1 MNADPGPAPPPRVG
15 RLVLAFALVTTVLL
29 AAALMFMRREALHA
43 GGQRTEALSQVIAE
57 QTARTF
63 QSVDERLQLTLTML
77 DAMRRSGPVDAESAR
92 PLLREQLKDL
102 PFVRAI
108 WVLDREG
115 RIVLD
120 SDVGN
125 IGVSLADR
133 EYFQVYRRA
142 PATEFY
148 IGPVVRSRSTG
159 TWLASASRPVRGW
172 DRAIEGVIVAAVE
185 PAHFDRLWSG
195 IDLGANGAI
204 ALFRTDG
211 SLMVRSPHIEQQMGR
226 NYASQPLFTENLK
239 QSPQGVFVRA
249 APIDGVERL
258 TAYRTL
264 PIYPQLVVAVGS
276 SLRELLAP
284 WRSFAQVAAA
294 VWGGALLVA
303 AGLMLQLRRQ
313 QRSAVRSEHRLA
325 VQTELLRMAT
335 RLARMGGWRIDM
347 AAQTITWSGDAA
359 SILDLPPDRVSPLQ
373 DILSM
378 LAPASLPAVLH
389 MMQECM
395 DHGIPFDAEVELL
408 TPKGR
413 RVWVRSIGQPVR
425 DADGKVVALQ
435 GAQQDITQRVLMVE
449 EIRQLNAGL
458 EEKVEQRTRQV
469 ARQEALFRT
478 LAEQAPVPFWTVDRA
493 GRVTFFSR
501 AWYDLAGGTPPQWQ
515 GDGWTELLHP
525 DDAQAVRDNWKR
537 SRRTGAVFAGTRRL
551 RAKDGTYHTTSYRS
565 EPVRNASGE
574 IMFWVGIDTDITDLI
589 ANQSALRLANEQL
602 EAFSY
607 SVSHDL
613 QSPLQRVDQFA
624 KLLEGE
630 LKSVPQGRAQ
640 HYLARIRA
648 NTDTMTQLIE
658 GLLALAHVSEVH
670 VVRAPVKLSEM
681 ATEILQRLQSDHPQ
695 RRVDWKVEPGLA
707 VMGDARLL
715 RSVLENLVG
724 NAWKFTS
731 ERAVAEIE
739 VGCSPDRGE
748 YFVRDNGAGFD
759 MAYASRLFGTFQ
771 RLHDADQ
778 FPGTGIGLATVARAI
793 SRLGGHVRA
802 DAEPGRGAT
811 FYFTLPPA

>member
-1 MNADPGPAPPPRVG
+1 MKPEPGKERLPRIG
-15 RLVLAFALVTTVLL
+15 WLVFAFAVVTTVLL
-29 AAALMFMRREALHA
+29 AAALMFMRGEALTA
-43 GGQRTEALSQVIAE
+43 GRQRTEALSQVIAE

-63 QSVDERLQLTLTML
+63 QSVDERLQLTQTML
-77 DAMRRSGPVDAESAR
+77 EAMRRSGTLDAESAR
-92 PLLREQLKDL
+92 PMLREQLKDL
-102 PFVRAI
+102 PYVRAI

-115 RIVLD
+115 RILLD

-142 PATEFY
+142 PATEFF

-159 TWLASASRPVRGW
+159 TWLASASRPLRGW
-172 DRAIEGVIVAAVE
+172 DRSVDGVIVAAVE
-185 PAHFDRLWSG
+185 PTHFDSLWRG
-195 IDLGANGAI
+195 IDLGVNGAI

-211 SLMVRSPHIEQQMGR
+211 SLMMRTPHREDLLGR
-226 NYASQPLFTENLK
+226 NYSDQPLFTEDLR
-239 QSPQGVFVRA
+239 QSPHGLFVRA
-249 APIDGVERL
+249 AAIDGVERM

-284 WRSFAQVAAA
+284 WRAFAQVAAA
-294 VWGGALLVA
+294 VWGAALLVA
-303 AGLMLQLRRQ
+303 AGLTLQLRRQ
-313 QRSAVRSEHRLA
+313 ERSRAESERRLA
-325 VQTELLRMAT
+325 VHSELLRMST
-335 RLARMGGWRIDM
+335 HLARMGGWRIDVPS
-347 AAQTITWSGDAA
+347 QRVIWSEDAA
-359 SILDLPPDRVSPLQ
+359 SILDLPPDRVSSLN
-373 DILSM
+373 DVLAM
-378 LAPASLPAVLH
+378 LAPASLPSVLH
-389 MMQECM
+389 MIQECI
-395 DHGIPFDAEVELL
+395 DQGTPFDAEVELI
-408 TPKGR
+408 TPSGR
-413 RVWVRSIGQPVR
+413 SVWVRSIGEPVR
-425 DADGKVVALQ
+425 DAQGKVVALQ

-449 EIRQLNAGL
+449 EIRRLNTSL

-469 ARQEALFRT
+469 AQQDALFRT
-478 LAEQAPVPFWTVDRA
+478 LAEQAPSPFWTVDRA

-501 AWYDLAGGTPPQWQ
+501 AWYDLAGGAPPQWQ
-515 GDGWTELLHP
+515 GDDWIALLHP
-525 DDAQAVRDNWKR
+525 DDVQPVRENWKH

-551 RAKDGTYHTTSYRS
+551 RAQDGTYHTTSYRS
-565 EPVRNASGE
+565 EPVRNAAGE
-574 IMFWVGIDTDITDLI
+574 ILFWVGIDADITDLI

-613 QSPLQRVDQFA
+613 QSPLQRVHQFA
-624 KLLEGE
+624 RLLEDE
-630 LKSVPQGRAQ
+630 LKAAPVGRAQ

-648 NTDTMTQLIE
+648 NADTMTQLIE
-658 GLLALAHVSEVH
+658 GLLALAHVSEVAL
-670 VVRAPVKLSEM
+670 VRAPVKLSEV
-681 ATEILQRLQSDHPQ
+681 ATEILQRLQTDQPQ
-695 RRVDWKVEPGLA
+695 RRVEWRVEPGLA
-707 VMGDARLL
+707 VMGDARLI
-715 RSVLENLVG
+715 RSVMENLVG

-731 ERAVAEIE
+731 QQPAAEIV
-739 VGCSPDRGE
+739 VGRSPDRGE

-759 MAYASRLFGTFQ
+759 MAYADKLFGTFQ

-793 SRLGGHVRA
+793 SRQGGHIRA